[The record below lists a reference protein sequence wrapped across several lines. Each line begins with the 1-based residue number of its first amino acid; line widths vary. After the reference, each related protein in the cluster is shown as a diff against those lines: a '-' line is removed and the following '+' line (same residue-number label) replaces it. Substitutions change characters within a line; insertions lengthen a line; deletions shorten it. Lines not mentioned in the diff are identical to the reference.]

1 MGKIKWKT
9 QVEIDEEKNAPKPL
23 TQEERIHELEQENKL
38 LKAQNTALVQ
48 QTEFHEEVLTEII
61 LALNS

>member
-9 QVEIDEEKNAPKPL
+9 QVEIDEEKNAPKPP

-38 LKAQNTALVQ
+38 LKAKNTALVQ